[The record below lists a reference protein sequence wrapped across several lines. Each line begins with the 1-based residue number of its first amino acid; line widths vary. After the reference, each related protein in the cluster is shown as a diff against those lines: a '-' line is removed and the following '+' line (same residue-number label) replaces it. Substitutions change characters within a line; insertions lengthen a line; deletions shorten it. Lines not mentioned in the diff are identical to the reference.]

1 MSNCKVIA
9 LTNQKGGVGKTTTAV
24 NLGVSLAQQGKK
36 VLLIDADAQA
46 NLTMSLGYN
55 RPDDL
60 PVTLSTIMQDIIED
74 NPIDVQKSILHH
86 GEGVDLLP
94 SNIEL
99 SGLEVRLINAISRE
113 SVLKTC
119 VNEVKKNYDYC
130 LIDCMPSLGMLT
142 INALAAADS
151 VVIPT
156 QPHYLSAKGL
166 ELLLRSVSKVRRQIN
181 PPLRIDG
188 ILMTM
193 VMPRTNISKE
203 ITATV
208 RSAYGQKI
216 KVFDTQIPH
225 SIRAVEL
232 YRFDYRANGY
242 SNKAHLVGIVNA
254 VLGTMAILFIAVML
268 YIKFA
273 ILAPFERLSS
283 IPYELSKGNL
293 TAPMKETKNRYF
305 GKFLWGIDILRENIE
320 QQKQRELEMQKEK
333 KTLLLSLSHDIKTPL
348 SAIKLYSAALSK
360 NLYSDAEKQHKIAE
374 NINEKADEI
383 EGYVSQIITASR
395 EDFFSLEVNMGEFYL
410 SELVEKIAGYYK
422 EKLALIKTD
431 FIIGKYKNCLL
442 SGDLSRSVEVMQN
455 IIENALK
462 YGDGRRVELIFPK
475 DDECVQIAIMNG
487 GCTLEKDD
495 LPHIFESFWRGAN
508 AGNIGGNG
516 LGLYICRQL
525 MRKMNGEIF
534 AKIDNDI
541 ITVTTVFARA

>member
-46 NLTMSLGYN
+46 NLTMSLGYS

-119 VNEVKKNYDYC
+119 ISEVRKSYDYV
-130 LIDCMPSLGMLT
+130 LVDCMPSLGMLT

-166 ELLLRSVSKVRRQIN
+166 ELLLRSVSKVKRQIN

-216 KVFDTQIPH
+216 KVFDIQIPH
-225 SIRAVEL
+225 SIRAVE
-232 YRFDYRANGY
+232 ATAEGK
-242 SNKAHLVGIVNA
+242 SI
-254 VLGTMAILFIAVML
+254 
-268 YIKFA
+268 FA
-273 ILAPFERLSS
+273 YDKGGKVAAA
-283 IPYELSKGNL
+283 YEQ
-293 TAPMKETKNRYF
+293 F
-305 GKFLWGIDILRENIE
+305 GKEVAELGE
-320 QQKQRELEMQKEK
+320 KQRNQ
-333 KTLLLSLSHDIKTPL
+333 
-348 SAIKLYSAALSK
+348 
-360 NLYSDAEKQHKIAE
+360 NR
-374 NINEKADEI
+374 ADRI
-383 EGYVSQIITASR
+383 R
-395 EDFFSLEVNMGEFYL
+395 
-410 SELVEKIAGYYK
+410 
-422 EKLALIKTD
+422 
-431 FIIGKYKNCLL
+431 
-442 SGDLSRSVEVMQN
+442 
-455 IIENALK
+455 
-462 YGDGRRVELIFPK
+462 
-475 DDECVQIAIMNG
+475 
-487 GCTLEKDD
+487 
-495 LPHIFESFWRGAN
+495 
-508 AGNIGGNG
+508 
-516 LGLYICRQL
+516 
-525 MRKMNGEIF
+525 
-534 AKIDNDI
+534 
-541 ITVTTVFARA
+541 